1 MPRAKLTVELDRP
14 EDHFEILKGEGTLK
28 RCMVDLKVNGSELV
42 IDIDAEDG
50 RALASA
56 LGSVIKQMR
65 IIEEASGALG
75 KD

>member
-14 EDHFEILKGEGTLK
+14 GDHFEILKGGETPK
-28 RCMVDLKVNGSELV
+28 RCKVDLKINGGQLV
-42 IDIDAEDG
+42 IDIDAEDS